1 MLEYRSWS
9 DLLTDGENGDAAIAV
24 SDDGEYTLSDLRE
37 RADSDP
43 GRERSF

>member
-24 SDDGEYTLSDLRE
+24 SDDGEYTL
-37 RADSDP
+37 
-43 GRERSF
+43 